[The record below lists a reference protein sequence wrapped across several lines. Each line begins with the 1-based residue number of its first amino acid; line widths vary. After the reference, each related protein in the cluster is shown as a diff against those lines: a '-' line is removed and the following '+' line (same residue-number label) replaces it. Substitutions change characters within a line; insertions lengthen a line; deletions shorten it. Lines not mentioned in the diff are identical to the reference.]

1 MQNSIRNIPLPL
13 ILISRVNRDV
23 KPLIM
28 RCNLFV
34 GNLIYVCTFALT
46 KWLDKLDNT
55 KDLSTEQR
63 IFAAAKKI
71 FVQHGMTGARM
82 QDIADEAGINK
93 AMLHYYFRSKEKLF
107 EMIFREAMGKLLP
120 KVLAILNGDEPL
132 FTKIERFCEEY
143 IGTVIENP
151 YIPLFV
157 IYELNRDPNKLIDL
171 MWQGG
176 KKPGVKKMADHIGN
190 EIKKGSIKPIEPLQ
204 LILNMMSLCVFP
216 FVAKPMFRHISGMS
230 EEQYTQMLEMRKTEV
245 SKFIIASIKT

>member
-1 MQNSIRNIPLPL
+1 
-13 ILISRVNRDV
+13 
-23 KPLIM
+23 
-28 RCNLFV
+28 
-34 GNLIYVCTFALT
+34 
-46 KWLDKLDNT
+46 LDNK

-63 IFAAAKKI
+63 ILAAAKKI

-107 EMIFREAMGKLLP
+107 EMIFQEAMGKLLP
-120 KVLAILNGDEPL
+120 KVLAIFNSEEAL
-132 FTKIERFCEEY
+132 FTKIERFCEQY

-157 IYELNRDPNKLIDL
+157 IYELNRDPKRLIEL

-176 KKPGVKKMADHIGN
+176 KKPALEKLAEQIKD
-190 EIKKGSIKPIEPLQ
+190 EISKGSIRAIDPLQ

-216 FVAKPMFRHISGMS
+216 FVAKPMFRHLSGMS
-230 EEQYTQMLEMRKTEV
+230 DEQYVEMLEQRKTEV
-245 SKFIIASIKT
+245 SKFILASIKI